1 MGANGAG
8 WQGEEEGK
16 EWDCI
21 SGVRF
26 FFLSLE
32 RANHR
37 ASERGWLMC
46 MVFWSFFLASESFVL
61 FPG

>member
-1 MGANGAG
+1 MGRDGKGKGKGKNGIAF
-8 WQGEEEGK
+8 QAF
-16 EWDCI
+16 
-21 SGVRF
+21 V

-37 ASERGWLMC
+37 TSERGWLIC
-46 MVFWSFFLASESFVL
+46 MVFGVFFLASELFVL